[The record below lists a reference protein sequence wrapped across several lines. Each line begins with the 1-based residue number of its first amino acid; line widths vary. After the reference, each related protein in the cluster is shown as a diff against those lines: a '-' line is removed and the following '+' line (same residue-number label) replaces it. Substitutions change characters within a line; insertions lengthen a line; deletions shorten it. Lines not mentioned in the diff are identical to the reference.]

1 MVMSHPAKIF
11 SVQQIRRA
19 DQYTILHQP
28 VLSIDLMERAATA
41 CYNWIRD
48 RYTVQDSFII
58 FCGTGNNG
66 GDGLAIA
73 RLLLTAGY
81 RVQAYMAGAETNA
94 TEDFL
99 TNKKRLSEQ
108 DISLVR
114 QLHSVH
120 DFPIIPAGTILIDA
134 LFGTG
139 LSRAA
144 EGLLADL
151 IHYINAAATT
161 VIAIDIPSGLLADQH
176 SDPSSAIIRANYTLS
191 FQFPKLAF
199 FFPENGG
206 YVGEWVVLDI
216 GLSQNFIEEEPSS
229 TFFITEDFIKTL
241 LHPRP
246 KFSHKGS
253 FGHALLVTG
262 SYGKMGAAILATDAC
277 LRSGVGLLTV
287 HTPVCG
293 YELLQTTHPEAMAV
307 VDSGEQYVRDEI
319 QTDAFNAVGIGPGLG
334 THPDTQLAVRY
345 LLTNCKRPIVI
356 DADALNS
363 ISRQNEGEKT
373 IPAHAI
379 LTPHLKEFARLVGE
393 TANDFSRHEQQLA
406 FSQKYK
412 VYLVLKGAHTCIT
425 TPEGE
430 TYFNTSGNPG
440 MAKGG
445 SGDVLTGML
454 TSLLAQGY
462 SQKET
467 CLLGVFLHGQAG
479 DLAKQYLGETSMLAG
494 DLIRYLPQ
502 AFISL
507 QEN

>member
-48 RYTVQDSFII
+48 RYTVQDPFII

-139 LSRAA
+139 LSRSA

-216 GLSQNFIEEEPSS
+216 GLSKNFIEEEPSS

-293 YELLQTTHPEAMAV
+293 YEILQTTHPEAMAV

>member
-1 MVMSHPAKIF
+1 MVMSKPAKIF

-19 DQYTILHQP
+19 DQYTILHEP

-41 CYNWIRD
+41 CCNWISK
-48 RYTVQDSFII
+48 RYTVEDSFII
-58 FCGTGNNG
+58 FCGPGNNG

-81 RVQAYMAGAETNA
+81 RVQVFVLSAETNA
-94 TEDFL
+94 TQDFR
-99 TNKKRLSEQ
+99 TNEKRLSEQ
-108 DISLVR
+108 DASLVR
-114 QLHSVH
+114 QLHRVS
-120 DFPIIPAGTILIDA
+120 DFPLIPAGCILIDA
-134 LFGTG
+134 LLGTG
-139 LSRAA
+139 LSRPPD
-144 EGLLADL
+144 GLLADL
-151 IHYINAAATT
+151 IRYINAAATM

-176 SDPSSAIIRANYTLS
+176 SDPATAIIQANYTLS

-199 FFPENGG
+199 FFPENGT
-206 YVGEWVVLDI
+206 YVGEWIVLDI
-216 GLSQNFIEEEPSS
+216 GLSQTFIEEEPTSV
-229 TFFITEDFIKTL
+229 FFITESFIKTL
-241 LHPRP
+241 IHTRP
-246 KFSHKGS
+246 KFAHKGS

-293 YELLQTTHPEAMAV
+293 YEILQTTHPEAMAA
-307 VDSGEQYVRDEI
+307 VDSGEQYISDEI
-319 QTDAFNAVGIGPGLG
+319 QTDTFSAIGIGPGLG
-334 THPDTQLAVRY
+334 THPDTQNAVRY
-345 LLTNCKRPIVI
+345 LLANCKRPVVI
-356 DADALNS
+356 DADALNI
-363 ISRQNEGEKT
+363 ISRQHAKEKT
-373 IPAHAI
+373 IPAQAI
-379 LTPHLKEFARLVGE
+379 LTPHLKEFARLAGE
-393 TANDFSRHEQQLA
+393 TAHDFSRHEQQLA
-406 FSQKYK
+406 FSQKHQ

-430 TYFNTSGNPG
+430 SYFNTSGNPG

-445 SGDVLTGML
+445 SGDVLTGIL

-462 SQKET
+462 SQKEA
-467 CLLGVFLHGQAG
+467 CLLGVFLHGLAG
-479 DLAKQYLGETSMLAG
+479 DLAKQYLGETSILAG

>member
-1 MVMSHPAKIF
+1 MSHPAKIF
-11 SVQQIRRA
+11 SVEQIRRA
-19 DQYTILHQP
+19 DQYTILHEP
-28 VLSIDLMERAATA
+28 VLSIDLMERAAA
-41 CYNWIRD
+41 ASCKWIRD
-48 RYTVQDSFII
+48 HYTVQHPFII

-81 RVQAYMAGAETNA
+81 RVAVHVLGAEANA
-94 TEDFL
+94 TQDFL
-99 TNKKRLSEQ
+99 INKKRLLEQ
-108 DISLVR
+108 DDSAIKHL
-114 QLHSVH
+114 LTAN
-120 DFPIIPAGTILIDA
+120 DFPLLPPGSILIDA
-134 LFGTG
+134 LLGTG

-144 EGLLADL
+144 EGLLAEL
-151 IHYINAAATT
+151 IRSINAAGTT

-176 SDPSSAIIRANYTLS
+176 SNPTTAIIRATYTLS
-191 FQFPKLAF
+191 FQFPKRAF

-206 YVGEWVVLDI
+206 YVGEWKILDI
-216 GLSQNFIEEEPSS
+216 SLSPAFIEQEPSS

-241 LHPRP
+241 LHKRP

-253 FGHALLVTG
+253 FGHALLVSG

-277 LRSGVGLLTV
+277 LRSGAGLLTV

-293 YELLQTTHPEAMAV
+293 YEILQTTHPEAMAA
-307 VDSGEQYVRDEI
+307 VDSGEQHVRDEI
-319 QTDAFNAVGIGPGLG
+319 QTDAFHAIGIGPGLG
-334 THPDTQLAVRY
+334 THPDTQSAVRY
-345 LLTNCKRPIVI
+345 LLANCTKPVVI

-363 ISRQNEGEKT
+363 ISLQKEEAKT

-379 LTPHLKEFARLVGE
+379 LTPHLKEFARLAGQ

-406 FSQKYK
+406 FSQKYQ

-430 TYFNTSGNPG
+430 AYFNTSGNPG

-445 SGDVLTGML
+445 SGDVLTGIL

-462 SQKET
+462 PQKET
-467 CLLGVFLHGQAG
+467 CLLGVFLHGLAG

>member
-19 DQYTILHQP
+19 DQYTILHEP

-41 CYNWIRD
+41 CYHWIKD
-48 RYTVQDSFII
+48 HYTVQDPFII

-73 RLLLTAGY
+73 RLLLAAGY
-81 RVQAYMAGAETNA
+81 RVQVYVAGADTNA
-94 TEDFL
+94 TQDFL
-99 TNKKRLSEQ
+99 INKKRLSEQ
-108 DISLVR
+108 DVSLVR
-114 QLHSVH
+114 QIHSVN
-120 DFPIIPAGTILIDA
+120 DLPEIPAESILIDA

-139 LSRAA
+139 LSRPT
-144 EGLLADL
+144 EGSLADL
-151 IHYINAAATT
+151 IRYINTAART

-176 SDPSSAIIRANYTLS
+176 SDPSSAIIQANYTLS

-206 YVGEWVVLDI
+206 YVGEWIVLDI
-216 GLSQNFIEEEPSS
+216 GLNQTFIKEEPSS
-229 TFFITEDFIKTL
+229 TFFITKDFIKTL

-293 YELLQTTHPEAMAV
+293 YEILQTTHPEAMAA
-307 VDSGEQYVRDEI
+307 VDSGAQYTKDEI
-319 QTDAFNAVGIGPGLG
+319 STDTFNAVGMGPGLG
-334 THPDTQLAVRY
+334 THPDTQNAVRY
-345 LLTNCKRPIVI
+345 LLSHCKRPVVI

-363 ISRQNEGEKT
+363 ISRQNEEEKT

-379 LTPHLKEFARLVGE
+379 LTPHLKEFARLAGE
-393 TANDFSRHEQQLA
+393 TTNDFSRYTQQLA
-406 FSQKYK
+406 FSQKYQ

-445 SGDVLTGML
+445 SGDVLTGIL

-467 CLLGVFLHGQAG
+467 CLLGVFLHGLCG

-494 DLIRYLPQ
+494 DLVRYLPE

>member
-1 MVMSHPAKIF
+1 MVMSHPPKIF

-19 DQYTILHQP
+19 DQYTIQHEP
-28 VLSIDLMERAATA
+28 VLSVDLMERAATA
-41 CYNWIRD
+41 CYHWIRD
-48 RYTVQDSFII
+48 RYTVQDLFII

-73 RLLLTAGY
+73 RLLLAAGY
-81 RVQAYMAGAETNA
+81 RVQVYIAGVDTKG
-94 TEDFL
+94 TQDFL
-99 TNKKRLSEQ
+99 INQKRLSEQ
-108 DISLVR
+108 DVSLVR
-114 QLHSVH
+114 QLHSVN
-120 DFPIIPAGTILIDA
+120 DLPVIPVGTILIDA

-139 LSRAA
+139 LSRPP

-151 IHYINAAATT
+151 IRYINAAATT
-161 VIAIDIPSGLLADQH
+161 VIAIDMPSGLLADQH
-176 SDPSSAIIRANYTLS
+176 SDPSAAIIQANYTLS

-216 GLSQNFIEEEPSS
+216 GLSQTFIEEEPAS

-241 LHPRP
+241 LYPRP

-293 YELLQTTHPEAMAV
+293 YEILQTTHPEAMAA
-307 VDSGEQYVRDEI
+307 VDSGAQYSRDEI
-319 QTDAFNAVGIGPGLG
+319 PTDAFNAVGMGPGLG
-334 THPDTQLAVRY
+334 THPDTQNAVKY
-345 LLTNCKRPIVI
+345 LLTHCKQPVVI

-363 ISRQNEGEKT
+363 ISRQKEEERT

-379 LTPHLKEFARLVGE
+379 LTPHLKEFARLAGE
-393 TANDFSRHEQQLA
+393 TANDFSRHAQQLV
-406 FSQKYK
+406 FSQKYQ

-445 SGDVLTGML
+445 SGDVLTGIL

-467 CLLGVFLHGQAG
+467 CLLGVFLHGLAG

-494 DLIRYLPQ
+494 DLVRYLPQ

-507 QEN
+507 KEN

>member
-1 MVMSHPAKIF
+1 MSHPAKIF

-19 DQYTILHQP
+19 DQYTILNEP
-28 VLSIDLMERAATA
+28 VLSVDLMERAAMA
-41 CYNWIRD
+41 CKSWIAD
-48 RYTVQDSFII
+48 HYTKENSFII
-58 FCGTGNNG
+58 FCGPGNNG

-73 RLLLTAGY
+73 RLLLAAGY
-81 RVQAYMAGAETNA
+81 RVQVYVAGAETNA
-94 TEDFL
+94 TQDFL
-99 TNKKRLSEQ
+99 TNKNRLQEQ
-108 DISLVR
+108 DDSLVKH
-114 QLHSVH
+114 LHTVN
-120 DFPIIPAGTILIDA
+120 DFPVLPAGTILIDA

-139 LSRAA
+139 LSRPA

-151 IHYINAAATT
+151 IRYINGAAAT

-176 SDPSSAIIRANYTLS
+176 SDPSSAIIQANFTLS

-199 FFPENGG
+199 FFPENGE
-206 YVGEWVVLDI
+206 YVGEWTVLDI
-216 GLSQNFIEEEPSS
+216 GLSQRFIEEEPSS
-229 TFFITEDFIKTL
+229 HFFITEDFIKTL
-241 LHPRP
+241 LHTRP

-262 SYGKMGAAILATDAC
+262 SYGKMGAALLATDAC

-293 YELLQTTHPEAMAV
+293 YEILQTTHPEAMAV
-307 VDSGEQYVRDEI
+307 IDSGEQYHKDEI

-334 THPDTQLAVRY
+334 THPDTQNAVRY
-345 LLTNCKRPIVI
+345 LLTHCKRPVVI

-363 ISRQNEGEKT
+363 ISKQKEGEKT

-379 LTPHLKEFARLVGE
+379 LTPHLKEFARLAGE
-393 TANDFSRHEQQLA
+393 TANDFSRHAQQLA
-406 FSQKYK
+406 FSQKYQ

-467 CLLGVFLHGQAG
+467 CLLGVFLHGRAG
-479 DLAKQYLGETSMLAG
+479 DLAKQNLGETSMLAG

>member
-19 DQYTILHQP
+19 DQYTILHEP
-28 VLSIDLMERAATA
+28 VLSVELMERAATA
-41 CYNWIRD
+41 CYNWIKD
-48 RYTVQDSFII
+48 RYTVQDLFII

-73 RLLLTAGY
+73 RLLLAAGY
-81 RVQAYMAGAETNA
+81 RVQVYMAGADTNA
-94 TEDFL
+94 TQDFL
-99 TNKKRLSEQ
+99 INKRRLSQQ
-108 DISLVR
+108 DDFLVR
-114 QLHSVH
+114 QLHSVN
-120 DFPIIPAGTILIDA
+120 DLPLVPAGSILIDA

-139 LSRAA
+139 LSREP

-151 IHYINAAATT
+151 IRYINAAATT

-176 SDPSSAIIRANYTLS
+176 SDPSSAIIQANYTLS

-199 FFPENGG
+199 FFPENDG
-206 YVGEWVVLDI
+206 YVGEWIVLDI
-216 GLSQNFIEEEPSS
+216 GLSQRFIEEEPCSH
-229 TFFITEDFIKTL
+229 FLITEDFIKTR
-241 LHPRP
+241 LHTRP

-253 FGHALLVTG
+253 FGHALLISG
-262 SYGKMGAAILATDAC
+262 SYGKMGAAILATEAC
-277 LRSGVGLLTV
+277 LRSGTGLLTV

-293 YELLQTTHPEAMAV
+293 YEILQTTHPEAMV
-307 VDSGEQYVRDEI
+307 SVDSGEQYIRDQI
-319 QTDAFNAVGIGPGLG
+319 DTDRFSAVGIGPGLG
-334 THPDTQLAVRY
+334 TQPDTQLAVRQ
-345 LLTNCKRPIVI
+345 LLTNCTRPVVI
-356 DADALNS
+356 DADALN
-363 ISRQNEGEKT
+363 IIGQQRTAEKT
-373 IPAHAI
+373 IPVHAV
-379 LTPHLKEFARLVGE
+379 LTPHPKEFSRLAGE

-406 FSQKYK
+406 FSKKYQ

-425 TPEGE
+425 TPDGE
-430 TYFNTSGNPG
+430 AYFNTSGNPG

-445 SGDVLTGML
+445 SGDVLTGIL

-462 SQKET
+462 SQKES
-467 CLLGVFLHGQAG
+467 CLLGVFLHGLAG
-479 DLAKQYLGETSMLAG
+479 DLASKYLGQTSMLAG

>member
-1 MVMSHPAKIF
+1 MSHPAKVF

-19 DQYTILHQP
+19 DQYTIQHEP
-28 VLSIDLMERAATA
+28 VLSIDLMERAAAA

-48 RYTVQDSFII
+48 RYTTQDSFII

-81 RVQAYMAGAETNA
+81 RVQVYITGADTNA

-99 TNKKRLSEQ
+99 INKKRLSEQ
-108 DISLVR
+108 DVSLVR
-114 QLHSVH
+114 QLQTQS
-120 DFPIIPAGTILIDA
+120 DFPVIPEGSILIDA

-139 LSRAA
+139 LSRPPEA
-144 EGLLADL
+144 LLAEL
-151 IHYINAAATT
+151 IRYINAAERT

-176 SDPSSAIIRANYTLS
+176 SDPSSAVIQANYTIS

-199 FFPENGG
+199 FFPENAG
-206 YVGEWVVLDI
+206 YVGDWIVLDI
-216 GLSQNFIEEEPSS
+216 GLSQRFIEEEPSS

-241 LHPRP
+241 LHTRP

-253 FGHALLVTG
+253 FGHALLVSG

-287 HTPVCG
+287 HSPVCG
-293 YELLQTTHPEAMAV
+293 YEILQTTHPEAMAV
-307 VDSGEQYVRDEI
+307 VDSGEQYSKDEI
-319 QTDAFNAVGIGPGLG
+319 PTDAFKAVGIGPGLG
-334 THPDTQLAVRY
+334 THPDTQNAVKY
-345 LLTNCKRPIVI
+345 LLTHCKRPVVI
-356 DADALNS
+356 DADALNC
-363 ISRQNEGEKT
+363 ISRQNEEERT

-379 LTPHLKEFARLVGE
+379 LTPHLKEFARLAGE
-393 TANDFSRHEQQLA
+393 TANDFSRYAQQLA
-406 FSQKYK
+406 FSQKYQ

-445 SGDVLTGML
+445 SGDVLTGIL

-467 CLLGVFLHGQAG
+467 CLLGVFLHGLAG
-479 DLAKQYLGETSMLAG
+479 DLAKRYMGETSMLAG
-494 DLIRYLPQ
+494 DLVRYLPQ